1 MGFLDNLLGK
11 KKKDPAPAPE
21 GNKTGAPKGSGGGNE
36 EKKDHTGGFLGF
48 VLLKE
53 AGWDKKAIFRTLKE
67 EWGIVPDDKGEDP
80 AEEKDENAAVFWV
93 NGTMCAYSLMPAPV
107 PGGEAERFAAAN
119 YFWKE
124 AVEVTKT
131 HTAHLLVSVMGSA
144 KDPVGAAKLFTA
156 LAAGALEQPGVL
168 GIYTS
173 GTVFQPDFYLK
184 VASDMKNGD
193 LPVMDWVYI
202 GLYRGKKGACGY
214 TYGLASF
221 GREEMEILES
231 AHAPGEIMEF
241 LYDLCIYLLKSGNL
255 IREGETVGRSAEEK
269 LPVTRSKG
277 EALDGM
283 TLKIAF

>member
-1 MGFLDNLLGK
+1 MGLLDNLLGK
-11 KKKDPAPAPE
+11 KKKDPAPEA
-21 GNKTGAPKGSGGGNE
+21 NKTAKAGEDSGNE
-36 EKKDHTGGFLGF
+36 RKDRTGGFIGF

-53 AGWDKKAIFRTLKE
+53 AKWDKKAILRTLRE
-67 EWGIVPDDKGEDP
+67 DWGITPDDTGEDP
-80 AEEKDENAAVFWV
+80 AEDEDENAAVFWV

-124 AVEVTKT
+124 AVEVTGT
-131 HTAHLLVSVMGSA
+131 HTAHLLISVMGNA

-156 LAAGALEQPGVL
+156 LAASALSQPEVL

-184 VASDMKNGD
+184 VAEDMKAGD

-214 TYGLASF
+214 TYGLETF
-221 GREEMEILES
+221 GREEMEIIDS
-231 AHAPGEIMEF
+231 AKEPGEIMEF
-241 LYDLCIYLLKSGNL
+241 LYDLCIYLLKSDAY
-255 IREGETVGRSAEEK
+255 IRDGETVGHSAEEK
-269 LPVTRSKG
+269 LSVTRSKG

>member
-11 KKKDPAPAPE
+11 KKKDPVPT
-21 GNKTGAPKGSGGGNE
+21 GNKTAKAGESGGSE
-36 EKKDHTGGFLGF
+36 EKKDRAGGFIGF

-53 AGWDKKAIFRTLKE
+53 AKWEKQAVLRTLRE
-67 EWGIVPDDKGEDP
+67 EWGITPDDTGEDP
-80 AEEKDENAAVFWV
+80 AKDEDENMAVFWV
-93 NGTMCAYSLMPAPV
+93 NGVMCAYSLMEAPV

-131 HTAHLLVSVMGSA
+131 HTAHLLISVLGNE

-156 LAAGALEQPGVL
+156 LAASALDQPEVL

-173 GTVFQPDFYLK
+173 GTVFQPEFYLK
-184 VASDMKNGD
+184 VAQDLKAGD

-202 GLYRGKKGACGY
+202 GLYRGKKGGCGY
-214 TYGLASF
+214 TYGLKAF
-221 GREEMEILES
+221 GREEMEILDS

-241 LYDLCIYLLKSGNL
+241 LYDLCIYMLKSDVT
-255 IREGETVGRSAEEK
+255 IRDGETVGRSAEEK
-269 LPVTRSKG
+269 LPVIRSKG
-277 EALDGM
+277 SALDGM